1 MKKRRYDDSSAYFE
15 ENEELEL
22 AIDEDRQTAREYYTE
37 LARRQSGYRGLLLS
51 DETEDY
57 HF

>member
-1 MKKRRYDDSSAYFE
+1 MKKRRYDDSSAHFE

-22 AIDEDRQTAREYYTE
+22 AIDEEREAAQEYCAE
-37 LARRQSGYRGLLLS
+37 LMRWRQSGRRGLLLS

-57 HF
+57 Y